1 MPETGRQLNAGDS
14 CAVVE
19 SVKAASDVYAPLAGK
34 VLEVNAKIADAP
46 ETLNKDAYGDGWMFR
61 LQPANKA
68 DIDKLLD
75 AKAYE
80 AMVAAE
86 SH

>member
-1 MPETGRQLNAGDS
+1 MRFFLPEGGLKGEATLLARFYKAFSDSQRQ
-14 CAVVE
+14 
-19 SVKAASDVYAPLAGK
+19 
-34 VLEVNAKIADAP
+34 
-46 ETLNKDAYGDGWMFR
+46 TLMTFR